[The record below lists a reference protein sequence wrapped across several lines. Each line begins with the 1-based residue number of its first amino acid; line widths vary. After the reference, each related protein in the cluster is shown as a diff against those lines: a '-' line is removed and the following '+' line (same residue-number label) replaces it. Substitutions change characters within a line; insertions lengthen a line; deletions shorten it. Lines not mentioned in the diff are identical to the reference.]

1 MEEAKKQNVVAV
13 CLSFSFETIVATLK
27 IDLVD
32 SIVIGQTWYY
42 HIDCVI
48 IVNKV

>member
-13 CLSFSFETIVATLK
+13 CLSFSFETIIVATLK

-32 SIVIGQTWYY
+32 SIVIGQTWY
-42 HIDCVI
+42 
-48 IVNKV
+48 